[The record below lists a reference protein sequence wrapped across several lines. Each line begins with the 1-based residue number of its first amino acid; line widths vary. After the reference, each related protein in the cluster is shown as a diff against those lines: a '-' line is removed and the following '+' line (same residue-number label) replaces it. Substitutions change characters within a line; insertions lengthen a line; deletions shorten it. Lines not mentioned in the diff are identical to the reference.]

1 MKRRQALLSACTA
14 VVSAGCLGR
23 QSSQSTTK
31 LAWIWLLND
40 RDESYEIEVVVE
52 DDSGKVFAESYE
64 LGTEPDTAN
73 IHVDDTVDGLGRYV
87 VRANLAGET
96 REVDTSDVA
105 DGEETCI
112 GVRFSLLNNGSVD
125 HWVKSMQQ
133 C

>member
-1 MKRRQALLSACTA
+1 M
-14 VVSAGCLGR
+14 
-23 QSSQSTTK
+23 
-31 LAWIWLLND
+31 
-40 RDESYEIEVVVE
+40 VVE
-52 DDSGKVFAESYE
+52 DDSGEVFAESYE

-73 IHVDDTVDGLGRYV
+73 IHVDDPVDGLGQYV

-105 DGEETCI
+105 DREETCI